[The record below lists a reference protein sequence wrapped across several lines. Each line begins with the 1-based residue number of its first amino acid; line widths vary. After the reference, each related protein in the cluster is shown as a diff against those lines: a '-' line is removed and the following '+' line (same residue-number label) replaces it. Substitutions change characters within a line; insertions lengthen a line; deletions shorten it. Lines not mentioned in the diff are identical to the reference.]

1 MGHGQWRIHSTRNLW
16 DLKVSHRPSAK
27 GEEMIEPIWIFMFL
41 LGVLVG
47 FSLRDLIYERLQRGK
62 K

>member
-1 MGHGQWRIHSTRNLW
+1 
-16 DLKVSHRPSAK
+16 
-27 GEEMIEPIWIFMFL
+27 MIEPIWIFMFL